1 MSEIMTKGKA
11 AKAASYLINGKTTL
25 EKNEAL
31 AKIADQLLLDKEA
44 IISENQ
50 KDLEQGKMKGLSDS
64 VLDRIML
71 NEKRIEDMAAAIRLL
86 IELKDPVGET
96 SRDN

>member
-1 MSEIMTKGKA
+1 MGIS
-11 AKAASYLINGKTTL
+11 TL

-31 AKIADQLLLDKEA
+31 EKIADQLLLDKEVM
-44 IISENQ
+44 ITENQ

-86 IELKDPVGET
+86 IELKDPVGEN
-96 SRDN
+96 SGNN

>member
-1 MSEIMTKGKA
+1 M
-11 AKAASYLINGKTTL
+11 

-31 AKIADQLLLDKEA
+31 AKIADQLLLDKEV
-44 IISENQ
+44 IILENQ
-50 KDLEQGKMKGLSDS
+50 KDLAQGKTKGLSDA

-86 IELKDPVGET
+86 IDLKDPVGET
-96 SRDN
+96 LEDN

>member
-11 AKAASYLINGKTTL
+11 AKAASYIMNEKSTQ

-31 AKIADQLLLDKEA
+31 EKIAQQLLLDKEYVIA
-44 IISENQ
+44 ENQ
-50 KDLEQGKMKGLSDS
+50 KDLEQGKAKGLSDS

-86 IELKDPVGET
+86 IE
-96 SRDN
+96 